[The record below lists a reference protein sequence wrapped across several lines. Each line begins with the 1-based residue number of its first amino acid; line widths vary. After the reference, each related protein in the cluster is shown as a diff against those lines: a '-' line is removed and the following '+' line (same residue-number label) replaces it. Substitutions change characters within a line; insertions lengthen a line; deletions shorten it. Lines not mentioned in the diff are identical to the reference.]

1 MQNIFT
7 ISFCFDK
14 IIVDKYRFKIHKRQ
28 FIKNEKRVNTKEK
41 ILIIKFIEINI
52 GKEKRKM
59 NKLKS
64 KKGIT
69 LVALVVTIVVL
80 LILAGVSINLV
91 LGNNGIIAKAKDAE
105 TKSAEASQNDLKG
118 MNGLVSEM
126 EGVLNGNSG
135 KTEPETEPYLPSDDF
150 HYDTSTS
157 VDTGLVIADSN
168 RNEYV
173 WVVVPR
179 TTTVYKTT
187 GLGKTTFTDADYMSI
202 ENDLKEYTKIYRE
215 STSFTDTWYAD
226 DKNEGWLSE
235 TEYAVLKNS
244 MLKSVYENGGFYV
257 GRYEA
262 GIDTKT
268 GTNRTSNTDKN
279 SDGKYIMPSTT
290 PVSKANAYPYTY
302 VTRTQAQNLAS
313 NVNSGTKTSSLMFGV
328 QWDLVLAFMH
338 NKGNI
343 EDSTLTSNSTTIGNY
358 YNSTFDL
365 NRGKYAQCGQ
375 LGNTWK
381 NFDSALDSIVVSN
394 ETTGKMKK
402 TEQNSYQNGILL
414 TTGGTEQSKVMNIY
428 DIAGNVYEWTLEKT
442 PNTYEPCVTRGGL
455 FNDTGSYRPAAEHGG
470 SSSGHSFYSIGFRV
484 SIF

>member
-1 MQNIFT
+1 M
-7 ISFCFDK
+7 
-14 IIVDKYRFKIHKRQ
+14 
-28 FIKNEKRVNTKEK
+28 KNN
-41 ILIIKFIEINI
+41 
-52 GKEKRKM
+52 
-59 NKLKS
+59 
-64 KKGIT
+64 KGIT

-91 LGNNGIIAKAKDAE
+91 LGNNGIIAKAKEAE

-126 EGVLNGNSG
+126 EGALAGNGSTGSG
-135 KTEPETEPYLPSDDF
+135 SGNGGAGGSGADTKVPAEATAETAPYFPDNTF
-150 HYDTSTS
+150 TKKEGTI
-157 VDTGLVIADSN
+157 DTGLVIQDASG
-168 RNEYV
+168 NEYV

-179 TTTVYKTT
+179 TTAVYATT
-187 GLGKTTFTDADYMSI
+187 GLGKTTFTDADYTSI
-202 ENDLKEYTKIYRE
+202 ENDLKEYTKTYRG
-215 STSFTDTWYAD
+215 STSFITDTWYAD

-235 TEYAVLKNS
+235 TEYKTLKNS

-262 GIDTKT
+262 GI
-268 GTNRTSNTDKN
+268 GTNRTSIEAQVN
-279 SDGKYIMPSTT
+279 GKYPVPTT
-290 PVSKANAYPYTY
+290 APVTKADAYPYTY

-313 NVNSGTKTSSLMFGV
+313 NVKSGTKTSSLMFGV

>member
-1 MQNIFT
+1 M
-7 ISFCFDK
+7 
-14 IIVDKYRFKIHKRQ
+14 R
-28 FIKNEKRVNTKEK
+28 KN
-41 ILIIKFIEINI
+41 
-52 GKEKRKM
+52 
-59 NKLKS
+59 
-64 KKGIT
+64 KGIT

-126 EGVLNGNSG
+126 EGALAGNGSTGSG
-135 KTEPETEPYLPSDDF
+135 SGNGGAGGSGADTKVPAEATAETAPYFPDNTF
-150 HYDTSTS
+150 TKKEGTI
-157 VDTGLVIADSN
+157 DTGLVIQDASG
-168 RNEYV
+168 NEYV

-179 TTTVYKTT
+179 TTAVYATT
-187 GLGKTTFTDADYMSI
+187 GLGKTTFTDADYTSI
-202 ENDLKEYTKIYRE
+202 ENDLKDYT
-215 STSFTDTWYAD
+215 STYVTTYGYSDTYVAD
-226 DKNEGWLSE
+226 DKSVGWFADE
-235 TEYAVLKNS
+235 TAYNNLKNS

-262 GIDTKT
+262 GI
-268 GTNRTSNTDKN
+268 GTNRTSIEAQVN
-279 SDGKYIMPSTT
+279 GKYPVPTT
-290 PVSKANAYPYTY
+290 APVTKADAYPYTY

-484 SIF
+484 SLF

>member
-1 MQNIFT
+1 M
-7 ISFCFDK
+7 K
-14 IIVDKYRFKIHKRQ
+14 
-28 FIKNEKRVNTKEK
+28 K
-41 ILIIKFIEINI
+41 ILRDNKGSISALVVISVLLYSIVLTTAFMQASS
-52 GKEKRKM
+52 KRKM
-59 NKLKS
+59 QMES
-64 KKGIT
+64 Q
-69 LVALVVTIVVL
+69 
-80 LILAGVSINLV
+80 ILAKEAYEKQLDNLDEIRDEINGGKRV
-91 LGNNGIIAKAKDAE
+91 PEEATSE
-105 TKSAEASQNDLKG
+105 TAPYFPDNTFTKK
-118 MNGLVSEM
+118 
-126 EGVLNGNSG
+126 EG
-135 KTEPETEPYLPSDDF
+135 TI
-150 HYDTSTS
+150 
-157 VDTGLVIADSN
+157 DTGLVIQDAN
-168 RNEYV
+168 ENEYV

-179 TTTVYKTT
+179 TTAVYATT
-187 GLGKTTFTDADYMSI
+187 GLGKTTFTDADYTSI
-202 ENDLKEYTKIYRE
+202 ENDLKEYTKTYRG
-215 STSFTDTWYAD
+215 STSYSDTWYAD

-235 TEYAVLKNS
+235 TEYKTLKNS

-262 GIDTKT
+262 GI
-268 GTNRTSNTDKN
+268 GTNRTSIEAQVN
-279 SDGKYIMPSTT
+279 GKYPVPTT
-290 PVSKANAYPYTY
+290 APVTKADAYPYTY

-313 NVNSGTKTSSLMFGV
+313 NVKSGTKTSSLMFGV

>member
-1 MQNIFT
+1 M
-7 ISFCFDK
+7 K
-14 IIVDKYRFKIHKRQ
+14 
-28 FIKNEKRVNTKEK
+28 K
-41 ILIIKFIEINI
+41 ILRDNKGSVSALVVISVLLYSIVLTTAFMQASS
-52 GKEKRKM
+52 KRKM
-59 NKLKS
+59 QMES
-64 KKGIT
+64 Q
-69 LVALVVTIVVL
+69 
-80 LILAGVSINLV
+80 ILAKEAYEKQLDNLDEIRDEINGGAGTKV
-91 LGNNGIIAKAKDAE
+91 PAEATAE
-105 TKSAEASQNDLKG
+105 TAPYFPDNTFTKK
-118 MNGLVSEM
+118 
-126 EGVLNGNSG
+126 EG
-135 KTEPETEPYLPSDDF
+135 TI
-150 HYDTSTS
+150 
-157 VDTGLVIADSN
+157 DTGLVIKDASG
-168 RNEYV
+168 NEYV

-179 TTTVYKTT
+179 TTAVYKTT
-187 GLGKTTFTDADYMSI
+187 GLGKTTFTDADYTSI
-202 ENDLKEYTKIYRE
+202 EKDLKDYT
-215 STSFTDTWYAD
+215 STYVTTSGYSDTWYAD
-226 DKNEGWLSE
+226 NQNEGWLSE
-235 TEYAVLKNS
+235 TEYKTLKNS

-262 GIDTKT
+262 GI
-268 GTNRTSNTDKN
+268 GTNRTSIEAQVN
-279 SDGKYIMPSTT
+279 GKYPVPTT
-290 PVSKANAYPYTY
+290 APVTKADAYPYTY

-313 NVNSGTKTSSLMFGV
+313 NVKSGTKTSSLMFGV

>member
-1 MQNIFT
+1 M
-7 ISFCFDK
+7 
-14 IIVDKYRFKIHKRQ
+14 
-28 FIKNEKRVNTKEK
+28 KNN
-41 ILIIKFIEINI
+41 
-52 GKEKRKM
+52 
-59 NKLKS
+59 
-64 KKGIT
+64 KGIT

-91 LGNNGIIAKAKDAE
+91 LGNNGIIAKAKEAE

-126 EGVLNGNSG
+126 EGALAGNGSG
-135 KTEPETEPYLPSDDF
+135 NGGAGGSGTDTKVPAEATKETAPYFPDNTF
-150 HYDTSTS
+150 TKKEGTIE
-157 VDTGLVIADSN
+157 TGLVIKDGSG
-168 RNEYV
+168 NEYV

-179 TTTVYKTT
+179 TTAVYAKT
-187 GLGKTTFTDADYMSI
+187 GLGKTTFTDADYTSI
-202 ENDLKEYTKIYRE
+202 ENDLKEYTKTYRG
-215 STSFTDTWYAD
+215 STKYSDTWYAD

-235 TEYAVLKNS
+235 TEYKTLKNS

-262 GIDTKT
+262 GI
-268 GTNRTSNTDKN
+268 GTNRTSIEAQVN
-279 SDGKYIMPSTT
+279 GKYPVPTT
-290 PVSKANAYPYTY
+290 APVTKADAYPYTY

-313 NVNSGTKTSSLMFGV
+313 NVKSGTKTSSLMFGV

>member
-1 MQNIFT
+1 M
-7 ISFCFDK
+7 
-14 IIVDKYRFKIHKRQ
+14 
-28 FIKNEKRVNTKEK
+28 
-41 ILIIKFIEINI
+41 
-52 GKEKRKM
+52 
-59 NKLKS
+59 
-64 KKGIT
+64 
-69 LVALVVTIVVL
+69 

-126 EGVLNGNSG
+126 EGALAGNGGAGGSG
-135 KTEPETEPYLPSDDF
+135 TGTKVPAEATAETAPYFPDNTF
-150 HYDTSTS
+150 TKKEGTI
-157 VDTGLVIADSN
+157 DTGLVIKDAN
-168 RNEYV
+168 GNEYV

-179 TTTVYKTT
+179 TTAVYKTT
-187 GLGKTTFTDADYMSI
+187 GLGKTAFTDADYTSI
-202 ENDLKEYTKIYRE
+202 EKDLKDYT
-215 STSFTDTWYAD
+215 STYVTRSGYSDTYAADTDNVGWFAD
-226 DKNEGWLSE
+226 ATAYNN
-235 TEYAVLKNS
+235 LKNS

-262 GIDTKT
+262 GI
-268 GTNRTSNTDKN
+268 GTNRTSNIDKN
-279 SDGKYIMPSTT
+279 SEEKYITPSTA
-290 PVSKANAYPYTY
+290 PVTKADAYPYTY

-414 TTGGTEQSKVMNIY
+414 TTGADSSFSVQNIY
-428 DIAGNVYEWTLEKT
+428 DIAGNVWEWTLEKT
-442 PNTYEPCVTRGGL
+442 SNVSTPCAVRGGH
-455 FNDTGSYRPAAEHGG
+455 FSGG
-470 SSSGHSFYSIGFRV
+470 SSIAAAYRVNDNTTDASHIGFRL
-484 SIF
+484 SLW

>member
-1 MQNIFT
+1 M
-7 ISFCFDK
+7 
-14 IIVDKYRFKIHKRQ
+14 
-28 FIKNEKRVNTKEK
+28 KNN
-41 ILIIKFIEINI
+41 
-52 GKEKRKM
+52 
-59 NKLKS
+59 
-64 KKGIT
+64 KGIT

-91 LGNNGIIAKAKDAE
+91 LGNNGIIAKAKEAE

-126 EGVLNGNSG
+126 EGALAGNGSTGSG
-135 KTEPETEPYLPSDDF
+135 SGNGGAGGSGADTKVPAEATAETAPYFPDNTF
-150 HYDTSTS
+150 TKKEGTI
-157 VDTGLVIADSN
+157 DTGLVIQDASG
-168 RNEYV
+168 NEYV

-179 TTTVYKTT
+179 TTAVYATT
-187 GLGKTTFTDADYMSI
+187 GLGKTTFTDADYTSI
-202 ENDLKEYTKIYRE
+202 ENDLKEYTKTYRG
-215 STSFTDTWYAD
+215 STSYSDVYYPD
-226 DKNEGWLSE
+226 DKNVGWFADA
-235 TEYAVLKNS
+235 TVYNNLKNS

-262 GIDTKT
+262 GI
-268 GTNRTSNTDKN
+268 GTNRTSIEAQVN
-279 SDGKYIMPSTT
+279 GKYPVPTT
-290 PVSKANAYPYTY
+290 APVTKADAYPYTY

-313 NVNSGTKTSSLMFGV
+313 NVKSGTKTSSLMFGV